1 MSIFIFNMC
10 VYIFWKYKNAESLQ
24 WGVGL
29 GIGDRKYSIKT
40 ITPMECPQKHGDTTS
55 RCL

>member
-10 VYIFWKYKNAESLQ
+10 VYIFLKYKNAESLQ

-29 GIGDRKYSIKT
+29 GIGWYTYGMS
-40 ITPMECPQKHGDTTS
+40 P
-55 RCL
+55 